1 MLQCGSEIT
10 SCPLSDF
17 PCSGPVRSRTETGC
31 IGITNFPGMEI
42 KARLDGSMGKPFP
55 GIIATVLD
63 PRTYEPLN
71 RVGAGGLI
79 ALRPGWPSQIR
90 GYWNNAVGY
99 HSKFKIRRAIEV
111 RVSSE
116 SYVGSIAS
124 QTRYQFS
131 RVSGKPLSPCCG
143 LASRVWY
150 TFKRPVRNR

>member
-1 MLQCGSEIT
+1 
-10 SCPLSDF
+10 
-17 PCSGPVRSRTETGC
+17 
-31 IGITNFPGMEI
+31 MEI

-99 HSKFKIRRAIEV
+99 HSKFKIRRAI
-111 RVSSE
+111 
-116 SYVGSIAS
+116 
-124 QTRYQFS
+124 
-131 RVSGKPLSPCCG
+131 
-143 LASRVWY
+143 
-150 TFKRPVRNR
+150 